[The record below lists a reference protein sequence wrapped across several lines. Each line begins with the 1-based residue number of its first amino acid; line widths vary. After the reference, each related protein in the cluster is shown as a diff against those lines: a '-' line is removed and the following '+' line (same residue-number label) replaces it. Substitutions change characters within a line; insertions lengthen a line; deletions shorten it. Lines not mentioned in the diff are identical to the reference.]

1 MRREG
6 PKENM
11 KNAFILIK
19 FEKLKLISIS
29 PFYQILSGPLNRQGQ
44 AHCPVCPGALGTTGH
59 PRIIWATLGLKRWTS
74 RPANEA
80 AQRRPSEVGSLRR
93 PAFRCIHGTI
103 YRGV

>member
-29 PFYQILSGPLNRQGQ
+29 PFYQILSGPLNRQDQ
-44 AHCPVCPGALGTTGH
+44 AHCPVRRPGPRYHGTPQNYLGDLGTQEVDIAS
-59 PRIIWATLGLKRWTS
+59 RKR
-74 RPANEA
+74 
-80 AQRRPSEVGSLRR
+80 G
-93 PAFRCIHGTI
+93 GTTTPL
-103 YRGV
+103 